1 MREGGF
7 ADLPR
12 PKQGD
17 RRVGL
22 NRLKKVGLDVPPDNH
37 PCIHG
42 LLSPIYKVI
51 NLTAP
56 LLRVTK
62 SGDANMCP
70 ISLSI
75 IFAALL
81 KHISVSRRR

>member
-42 LLSPIYKVI
+42 L
-51 NLTAP
+51 
-56 LLRVTK
+56 
-62 SGDANMCP
+62 
-70 ISLSI
+70 
-75 IFAALL
+75 
-81 KHISVSRRR
+81 